1 MSFQVAE
8 LKDKGNAALQA
19 DQLEEAIRAYTEA
32 IQIDA
37 ANEILYSNRSA
48 AYAKNAQYDLAL
60 KDAEKAVEIKPVWG
74 KVCSIAFCVF
84 KPISQSINQ
93 STKALLWINH
103 WVIQSTKQ

>member
-1 MSFQVAE
+1 M
-8 LKDKGNAALQA
+8 KDKGNAALQA

-84 KPISQSINQ
+84 KPINQ
-93 STKALLWINH
+93 SVNRLTHCYGLIIEWFN
-103 WVIQSTKQ
+103 QSNDNSH